1 MTKKFWNDWGKRIGE
16 TKEIYLFYEY
26 FDGIHRKGR
35 YRGILHGGK
44 ILWVVFPKGME
55 NKKAIVKVKRAY
67 PRIIG
72 KTSVEVEYLY
82 IDRKDIATIEFIKK
96 D

>member
-1 MTKKFWNDWGKRIGE
+1 MTKKFWNDWRGRIGE
-16 TKEIYLFYEY
+16 TKEIYPFYDY
-26 FDGIHRKGR
+26 GDGIHHKDR
-35 YRGILHGGK
+35 YRGILNGGK

-55 NKKAIVKVKRAY
+55 NEKAIVKVKRVS

-72 KTSVEVEYLY
+72 KTSVEVEYHY
-82 IDRKDIATIEFIKK
+82 IYRKDIATIEFIPK